1 MVDTVKLLHQQCIEI
16 KLTCY
21 VCIYVY
27 TYNNIFLIWMNIHIV
42 TCMFICPKLLLS
54 WTCKFLKH
62 IVPVSG
68 QLLGGLLSSITRGA
82 SLVIFVYWRILSTD
96 IILFSA
102 LHMFHITEACNT
114 FRLIPYVTANPAIPA
129 TNPMQKNLILN
140 WREVHYLIITLYV
153 LVKHECFWFIFVSK

>member
-1 MVDTVKLLHQQCIEI
+1 M
-16 KLTCY
+16 Y
-21 VCIYVY
+21 VN
-27 TYNNIFLIWMNIHIV
+27 TYNNIFLMCVNIHKLI
-42 TCMFICPKLLLS
+42 CMLLCPKLLLS
-54 WTCKFLKH
+54 LTCKFLKH

-129 TNPMQKNLILN
+129 TNPMQKNLIFN
-140 WREVHYLIITLYV
+140 SWEVRYLMITLYV
-153 LVKHECFWFIFVSK
+153 LVKHEWLWFIFVSK